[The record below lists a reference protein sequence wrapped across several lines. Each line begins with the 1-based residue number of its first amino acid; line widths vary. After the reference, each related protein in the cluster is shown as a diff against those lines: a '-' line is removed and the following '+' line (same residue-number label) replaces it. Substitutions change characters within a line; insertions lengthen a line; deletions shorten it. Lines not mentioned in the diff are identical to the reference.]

1 MHIHGLGL
9 CRCALVSGGFLQA
22 GSQAG
27 QQQSPPRGNVSR
39 SRPSAVGHGPA
50 PGQAPEVT
58 FPASRL
64 RPGACH
70 RGSKRRLMGGFYY
83 AQFCRGILPLF
94 IMAFPPVTRG
104 ETKGKAGAGSVC
116 SNVSRCVFKAMV
128 FGAKSFSALPIRC
141 ILHPLGRGGQSP
153 LRGGQGPNLQ
163 LSQTPAA
170 SSNRD
175 RPRAG
180 GGRGAREQ

>member
-1 MHIHGLGL
+1 
-9 CRCALVSGGFLQA
+9 
-22 GSQAG
+22 
-27 QQQSPPRGNVSR
+27 
-39 SRPSAVGHGPA
+39 
-50 PGQAPEVT
+50 
-58 FPASRL
+58 
-64 RPGACH
+64 
-70 RGSKRRLMGGFYY
+70 MGGFYY

-116 SNVSRCVFKAMV
+116 SNVSRCVFTAMV

-141 ILHPLGRGGQSP
+141 ILHPLGKAGQSP
-153 LRGGQGPNLQ
+153 LQGGQGPNLQ

-180 GGRGAREQ
+180 GGRGAQEQ